1 MSEQF
6 DTAEL
11 QDANLIIY
19 GVKFPWDKPEDTI
32 HMLGQQAATSTT
44 DTPTL
49 TAVATKKNTFHA
61 SGTRAETFVV
71 DSYWKKRNDYVRE
84 GIQRSVKENRPI
96 SLWRIDFNQKTAD
109 PAHPGKFVVPATYAQ
124 CYANGMPNT
133 EAVNNLNHANITYE
147 VNGSSSEGVL
157 RQDELDPEL
166 YTTGLDLAAFAHN
179 TDVGGT
185 ADPKPTPLDQYLKE
199 NGGPVVRGS
208 SPVVSSTPGS
218 GATSSASSAN

>member
-49 TAVATKKNTFHA
+49 TAVVTKKNTFHA

-71 DSYWKKRNDYVRE
+71 DSYWKKRNDYIRE
-84 GIQRSVKENRPI
+84 GIQRSVKENRTI

-133 EAVNNLNHANITYE
+133 EAVNNLNHANITDE
-147 VNGSSSEGVL
+147 VNGSSSEGEL
-157 RQDELDPEL
+157 RQDELAQAALLFYAIQTWIKICTRLDWTWQRLP
-166 YTTGLDLAAFAHN
+166 TTPTSVARPIQSQHHWTN
-179 TDVGGT
+179 T
-185 ADPKPTPLDQYLKE
+185 
-199 NGGPVVRGS
+199 
-208 SPVVSSTPGS
+208 
-218 GATSSASSAN
+218 